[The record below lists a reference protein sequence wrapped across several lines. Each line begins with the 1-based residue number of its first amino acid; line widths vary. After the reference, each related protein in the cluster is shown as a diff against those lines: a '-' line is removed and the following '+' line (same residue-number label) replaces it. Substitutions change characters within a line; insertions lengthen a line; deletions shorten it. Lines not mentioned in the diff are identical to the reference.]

1 MKSIGMA
8 TLSTMVFLFMP
19 SLVQANSPKWNASI
33 GVNVGNTHRPNYP
46 QQPPHYSQHRPN
58 YPSQGYPN
66 HGYPPQYGYPPN
78 RPFPPSGHVHSHGG
92 VSLNYQAPSYTT
104 VNHQTYTWVNGD
116 PNVAQIKSSTKIVIT
131 NWRELGLPAPPSGM
145 HWIYED
151 GRYILEPN

>member
-1 MKSIGMA
+1 MKSIGMV

-46 QQPPHYSQHRPN
+46 QQPQQPQHYPQHRPN

-66 HGYPPQYGYPPN
+66 HGYPPN

-151 GRYILEPN
+151 GRYILESN

>member
-1 MKSIGMA
+1 MKSIGLA

-19 SLVQANSPKWNASI
+19 SLTQANSPKWNASI

-46 QQPPHYSQHRPN
+46 QQPPHYPQHRPN

-66 HGYPPQYGYPPN
+66 HGYPHYPPN
-78 RPFPPSGHVHSHGG
+78 RPFPPPGYVHPHGG